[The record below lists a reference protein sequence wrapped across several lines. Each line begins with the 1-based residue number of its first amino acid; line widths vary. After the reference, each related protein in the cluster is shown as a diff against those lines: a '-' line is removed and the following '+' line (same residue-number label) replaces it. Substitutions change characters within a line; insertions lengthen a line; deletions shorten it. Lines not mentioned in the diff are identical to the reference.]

1 MPEAALLLV
10 PLHAPARGGRA
21 RAMCLNV
28 VLEVSAER
36 QHEEGRSEED
46 GGTGVRAGIDG
57 ERKREAEGGT
67 GREREKERG
76 RG

>member
-1 MPEAALLLV
+1 
-10 PLHAPARGGRA
+10 
-21 RAMCLNV
+21 MCLNV

-46 GGTGVRAGIDG
+46 GGTGVRASIDG
-57 ERKREAEGGT
+57 GRKRDRGTEGGT
-67 GREREKERG
+67 GWEREKERG